1 MVPLENDDVAASS
14 ASVPSSG
21 WLIREIPRGASA
33 PIASMPRRPN
43 GRDPAAVRLPRQ
55 RKREASINIPTP
67 EQARQLLDVADE
79 RFVAFVTVC
88 AFAGFRLGEAA
99 ALQFGDVDFLRRQ
112 LHVSQ

>member
-1 MVPLENDDVAASS
+1 
-14 ASVPSSG
+14 
-21 WLIREIPRGASA
+21 
-33 PIASMPRRPN
+33 MPRRPN

-88 AFAGFRLGEAA
+88 AFAGLRLGEAA